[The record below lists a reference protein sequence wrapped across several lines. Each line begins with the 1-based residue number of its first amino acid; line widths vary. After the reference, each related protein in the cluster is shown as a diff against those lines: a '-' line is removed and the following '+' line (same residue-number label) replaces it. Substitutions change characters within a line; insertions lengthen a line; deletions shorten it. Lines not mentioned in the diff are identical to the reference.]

1 MNPSTGE
8 ITVVNGDLLDRERL
22 SQYYATLQAR
32 DGLNATGTTL
42 LEITLIDINDL
53 PPEAIGTYN
62 IFVNENTEEVS
73 IEIKVKNHVNGYY
86 DMRKSF
92 LLIAISYGCFFAFC
106 RQLIM
111 MNQAIITA

>member
-42 LEITLIDINDL
+42 LEITLIDINDW

-73 IEIKVKNHVNGYY
+73 LEIKVKNHVNGYY
-86 DMRKSF
+86 DMCKSF
-92 LLIAISYGCFFAFC
+92 LPSCFLIWMFFCF
-106 RQLIM
+106 L
-111 MNQAIITA
+111 